1 MNNSR
6 EIVATITGAVLGGI
20 VGYLFFTDGG
30 RKVRRQL
37 EPVLEEL
44 SREFVSIRRTVQE
57 ASGVA
62 TQGWTLLNDTLGDGG
77 QPPARYANGETAPF

>member
-6 EIVATITGAVLGGI
+6 EIVVTITGAVLGGMA
-20 VGYLFFTDGG
+20 GYLFFTDGG

-44 SREFVSIRRTVQE
+44 SREFVSIRRSVQE
-57 ASGVA
+57 ASGVT
-62 TQGWTLLNDTLGDGG
+62 TQGWMLLNDMLGDGG
-77 QPPARYANGETAPF
+77 QPTARSPRGVTAPF